1 MKIIGSL
8 LWTLSALLLIAAC
21 SPGTEEETPQ
31 PEIPTQPGT
40 GEEENQDDPMEYE
53 TLLLT
58 VNGRSFTATLE
69 NNASVTALI
78 ERLTEGPLQIR
89 MDDYGDMEKVG
100 SLGFSLP
107 RNDVQTTTGVGDIVL
122 YQGNSIVIFYGRN
135 TWSYTRLGKVDGVS
149 TREEMLDRL
158 GGKGS
163 IVLTLSIR

>member
-1 MKIIGSL
+1 MKITGSV
-8 LWTLSALLLIAAC
+8 LWALPALLLIAAC

-69 NNASVTALI
+69 NNASVTALK
-78 ERLTEGPLQIR
+78 ERLAEGPLQIR
-89 MDDYGDMEKVG
+89 MEDYGDMEKVG

-107 RNDVQTTTGVGDIVL
+107 RNDVQTTTGIGDIVL

-135 TWSYTRLGKVDGVS
+135 SWSYTRLGKVDGVS

-163 IVLTLSIR
+163 VVVMLSIE